1 MIGQNLMEFLP
12 TLQDSLQTI
21 ILVVA
26 TLFPIVNPLSGAT
39 IFLSTTEGYGSAA
52 KAVLARKVAVY
63 GFILLVASLLAGSH
77 LLRFF
82 GISLAAVQVGGGLVV
97 AATGW
102 TLLNRP
108 TKPREPSARVKATER
123 DLMQHAFYPLTLP
136 LSVGPGSISVTI
148 TLGANLPQH
157 ASVGFLVGWD
167 SIAAAIVGLAI
178 IAFTVWLCYYS
189 AQWMARVLGE
199 TGTSVVVRLSSFIL
213 LCIGVQ
219 ILWNGASTLLAT
231 VGHTAR

>member
-1 MIGQNLMEFLP
+1 MPFLS
-12 TLQDSLQTI
+12 TLEGSLQTI

-26 TLFPIVNPLSGAT
+26 TLFPVVNPLSGAT
-39 IFLSTTEGYGSAA
+39 IFLSTTDGYGPAA
-52 KAVLARKVAVY
+52 KAVLARKVALY
-63 GFILLVASLLAGSH
+63 GFVLLVASLLAGSH

-108 TKPREPSARVKATER
+108 DETREPGARAKASTH
-123 DLMQHAFYPLTLP
+123 DLLKHAFYPLTLP
-136 LSVGPGSISVTI
+136 LSVGPGSIAVTI
-148 TLGANLPQH
+148 TLGANLPKH
-157 ASVGFLVGWD
+157 LSAGWLVGWD
-167 SIAAAIVGLAI
+167 SIAYAIIGLAI
-178 IAFTVWLCYYS
+178 ISLLVWLCYYS
-189 AQWMARVLGE
+189 AQWMSRVLGE

-219 ILWNGASTLLAT
+219 ILWDGISGLLQLLQS
-231 VGHTAR
+231 R

>member
-1 MIGQNLMEFLP
+1 MAFQS
-12 TLQDSLQTI
+12 TLQDSIKTI

-52 KAVLARKVAVY
+52 KAILARKVALY
-63 GFILLVASLLAGSH
+63 GFVLLVASLLAGSH

-102 TLLNRP
+102 TLLN
-108 TKPREPSARVKATER
+108 KPDETREPSARAKASTH
-123 DLMQHAFYPLTLP
+123 DLLKHAFYPLTLP
-136 LSVGPGSISVTI
+136 LSVGPGSISIAI
-148 TLGANLPQH
+148 TLGANLPKRLS
-157 ASVGFLVGWD
+157 AGWLVGWD
-167 SIAAAIVGLAI
+167 SIVAAIIGLAI
-178 IAFTVWLCYYS
+178 ISLLVWLCYYS
-189 AQWMARVLGE
+189 AQWMSRVLGE

-219 ILWNGASTLLAT
+219 ILWNGASTLLET
-231 VGHTAR
+231 LGHTAR

>member
-1 MIGQNLMEFLP
+1 MMQNLMAFQS
-12 TLQDSLQTI
+12 TLQTSLQTI

-39 IFLSTTEGYGSAA
+39 IFLSTTEGYGNAA
-52 KAVLARKVAVY
+52 KAVLARKVALY
-63 GFILLVASLLAGSH
+63 GFVLLVASLLAGSH

-102 TLLNRP
+102 MLLNQP
-108 TKPREPSARVKATER
+108 NESREPSARAKASER
-123 DLMQHAFYPLTLP
+123 DLMAHAFYPLTLP
-136 LSVGPGSISVTI
+136 LSVGPGSISVAI
-148 TLGANLPQH
+148 TLGANLPKH
-157 ASVGFLVGWD
+157 ISAGWLVGWD
-167 SIAAAIVGLAI
+167 SIISAIIGLAI
-178 IAFTVWLCYYS
+178 ISLLVWLCYYS
-189 AQWMARVLGE
+189 AQWMSRVLGE

-219 ILWNGASTLLAT
+219 IFWNGASAMLASL
-231 VGHTAR
+231 GQTAR

>member
-1 MIGQNLMEFLP
+1 MAILT
-12 TLQDSLQTI
+12 TLEGSLQTI

-26 TLFPIVNPLSGAT
+26 TLFPVVNPLSGAT
-39 IFLSTTEGYGSAA
+39 IFLSTTEGYGPAA
-52 KAVLARKVAVY
+52 RAVLARKVALY
-63 GFILLVASLLAGSH
+63 GFVLLVASLLAGSH

-108 TKPREPSARVKATER
+108 DETREPGARAKASTH
-123 DLMQHAFYPLTLP
+123 DLLKHAFYPLTLP

-157 ASVGFLVGWD
+157 LSAGWLVGWD
-167 SIAAAIVGLAI
+167 SIAAAIIGLAI
-178 IAFTVWLCYYS
+178 ISLLVWLCYYS
-189 AQWMARVLGE
+189 AQWMSRVLGE

-219 ILWNGASTLLAT
+219 ILWNGASTLLQT
-231 VGHTAR
+231 LGRTSH

>member
-1 MIGQNLMEFLP
+1 MEVLS
-12 TLQDSLQTI
+12 TLEDSLKTI
-21 ILVVA
+21 VLVVA

-39 IFLSTTEGYGSAA
+39 IFLSTTAGYGQPA
-52 KAVLARKVAVY
+52 KAVLARKVAIY
-63 GFILLVASLLAGSH
+63 GFVLLVASLFAGSH

-108 TKPREPSARVKATER
+108 DETREPSARAKASEH
-123 DLMQHAFYPLTLP
+123 DLMTHAFYPLTLP
-136 LSVGPGSISVTI
+136 LSVGPGSISVAI
-148 TLGANLPQH
+148 TLGANLPSH
-157 ASVGFLVGWD
+157 LSAGVLVGWD
-167 SIAAAIVGLAI
+167 SIVSAVIGLAI
-178 IAFTVWLCYYS
+178 ISFLVWLCYYS
-189 AQWMARVLGE
+189 AQWMSRVLGE

-219 ILWNGASTLLAT
+219 ILWNGASTLLGT
-231 VGHTAR
+231 LGHTAR

>member
-1 MIGQNLMEFLP
+1 MGLLS
-12 TLQDSLQTI
+12 TLEESLQTI

-39 IFLSTTEGYGSAA
+39 IFLSTTAGYDQTA
-52 KAVLARKVAVY
+52 KAVLARKVALY
-63 GFILLVASLLAGSH
+63 GFVLLVASLLAGSH

-102 TLLNRP
+102 SLLNRP
-108 TKPREPSARVKATER
+108 DETREPGARAKASEH
-123 DLMQHAFYPLTLP
+123 DLMKHAFYPLTLP
-136 LSVGPGSISVTI
+136 LSVGPGSISVAI
-148 TLGANLPQH
+148 TLGANLPKH
-157 ASVGFLVGWD
+157 ISAGVLVGWD
-167 SIAAAIVGLAI
+167 TIVAAVIGLAI
-178 IAFTVWLCYYS
+178 ISFLVWLCYYS
-189 AQWMARVLGE
+189 AQWMSRVLGE

-219 ILWNGASTLLAT
+219 ILWNGASTLLGT
-231 VGHTAR
+231 LGHTAR

>member
-1 MIGQNLMEFLP
+1 MPFLS
-12 TLQDSLQTI
+12 TLEGSLQTI

-26 TLFPIVNPLSGAT
+26 TLFPVVNPLSGAT
-39 IFLSTTEGYGSAA
+39 IFLSTTDGYGPAA
-52 KAVLARKVAVY
+52 KAVLARKVALY
-63 GFILLVASLLAGSH
+63 GFVLLVASLLAGSH

-108 TKPREPSARVKATER
+108 DEPGARAKASTH
-123 DLMQHAFYPLTLP
+123 DLLKHAFYPLTLP
-136 LSVGPGSISVTI
+136 LSVGPGSIAVTI
-148 TLGANLPQH
+148 TLGANLPKH
-157 ASVGFLVGWD
+157 LSAGWLVGWD
-167 SIAAAIVGLAI
+167 SIAYAIIGLAI
-178 IAFTVWLCYYS
+178 ISLLVWLCYYS
-189 AQWMARVLGE
+189 AQWMSRVLGE

-219 ILWNGASTLLAT
+219 ILWNGASTLLET
-231 VGHTAR
+231 LGHTAH

>member
-1 MIGQNLMEFLP
+1 MQFLP
-12 TLQDSLQTI
+12 ALQDSLQTV

-26 TLFPIVNPLSGAT
+26 ALFPIVNPLSGAT
-39 IFLSTTEGYGSAA
+39 VFLTTTAGYDNAA
-52 KAVLARKVAVY
+52 KAVLARKVAIY
-63 GFILLVASLLAGSH
+63 GFVLLVASLLAGSH

-102 TLLNRP
+102 SLLN
-108 TKPREPSARVKATER
+108 KPNESREPSARAKASER
-123 DLMQHAFYPLTLP
+123 DLMTHAFYPLTLP
-136 LSVGPGSISVTI
+136 LSVGPGSISVAI
-148 TLGANLPQH
+148 TLGANLPGR
-157 ASVGFLVGWD
+157 ASTGPLAGWD
-167 SIAAAIVGLAI
+167 AVIPAIIGLAI
-178 IAFTVWLCYYS
+178 ISFLVWLCYYS
-189 AQWMARVLGE
+189 AQWMSRALGE

-231 VGHTAR
+231 TRAVAH

>member
-1 MIGQNLMEFLP
+1 MIGQKLMAFLS
-12 TLQDSLQTI
+12 TLEGSLQTI

-39 IFLSTTEGYGSAA
+39 IFLSTTEGYGRPAQ
-52 KAVLARKVAVY
+52 AVLARKVALY
-63 GFILLVASLLAGSH
+63 GFVLLVASLLAGSH

-108 TKPREPSARVKATER
+108 DESREPGARAKASTH
-123 DLMQHAFYPLTLP
+123 DLLKHAFYPLTLP

-157 ASVGFLVGWD
+157 LSAGWLVGWD

-178 IAFTVWLCYYS
+178 ISLLVWLCYYS
-189 AQWMARVLGE
+189 AQWMSRVLGE

-219 ILWNGASTLLAT
+219 ILWNGASTLLQSL
-231 VGHTAR
+231 GHAR

>member
-1 MIGQNLMEFLP
+1 MIGLNPMALLS

-39 IFLSTTEGYGSAA
+39 IFLSTTEGYGREA

-63 GFILLVASLLAGSH
+63 GFLLLVGSLFAGSH

-108 TKPREPSARVKATER
+108 TESREPSARAKASER
-123 DLMQHAFYPLTLP
+123 DLMTHAFYPLTLP
-136 LSVGPGSISVTI
+136 LSVGPGSISVAI

-157 ASVGFLVGWD
+157 PAGLLVGWD
-167 SIAAAIVGLAI
+167 SIVSAIIGLAI
-178 IAFTVWLCYYS
+178 ISFLVWLCYYS
-189 AQWMARVLGE
+189 AQWMSRVLGE

-231 VGHTAR
+231 LGHTVR